1 MSEQDLD
8 KAAGEL
14 LLAIMEEH
22 GCSPQGIEAVGF
34 AVDAR
39 TLDIAV
45 TRAEYWLGLLYAPT
59 PTADS
64 LRKLAAYTPL

>member
-14 LLAIMEEH
+14 LLTIMEEA
-22 GCSPQGIEAVGF
+22 GCDPQGIEAVGF

-39 TLDIAV
+39 TLDIALS
-45 TRAEYWLGLLYAPT
+45 RAEYWFGLVDFIT
-59 PTADS
+59 PPADS
-64 LRKLAAYTPL
+64 LRKLAAYLPQ